1 MLDSKIVRK
10 FIREHVDE
18 EFHAK
23 RRVKISSLKID
34 TITKRKNPYL
44 FKAKGFLTSDE
55 LVSSLLDALLSSGE
69 ETSFGDFLEKIA
81 IFTAEQALR
90 GYKSGIKGID
100 LEFNKDK
107 TRYLVTIKSGP
118 YWANSGQKNTL
129 KNNFKT
135 ASQILRTSGGL
146 KTSQITC
153 IEGCCYGN
161 SETKIFKDNHYKLCG
176 QDFWT
181 FISDGNEKLY
191 LEILEE
197 VSFETEK
204 NRILLNEIIQK
215 KREELTLSFK
225 EKYSENDNK
234 ILWDRLLI
242 DNSGSRSNFSEYFSY

>member
-1 MLDSKIVRK
+1 MLDSKIVRQ
-10 FIREHVDE
+10 FIQEHVDH

-23 RRVKISSLKID
+23 RRAKISSLKID

-69 ETSFGDFLEKIA
+69 ETSFGDFLEKVA
-81 IFTAEQALR
+81 IFTAEQALQ

-100 LEFNKDK
+100 LEFTKDK

-118 YWANSGQKNTL
+118 YWANSGQKAAL

-146 KTSQITC
+146 RNGHITC

-161 SETKIFKDNHYKLCG
+161 SETKILKDNHYKLCG

-181 FISDGNEKLY
+181 FISNGNKQLY

-197 VSFETEK
+197 IGFETEK
-204 NRILLNEIIQK
+204 NKALLNELVEQK
-215 KREELTLSFK
+215 KIQLIQDFK
-225 EKYSENDNK
+225 KKYSDSDNK
-234 ILWDRLLI
+234 ILWDKLLI
-242 DNSGSRSNFSEYFSY
+242 DTSGSRSDFSEYFSF